1 MVTLIDSSAWIDF
14 LRGERGGDPM
24 IRAAVRGLLSE
35 GGALTEPVV
44 MEVLAGARSGR
55 HGEQMRALMGTV
67 ELLPLT
73 AEDWANAA
81 LLYRM
86 CRVNGVT
93 IRSMVDCLIAAVAI
107 RNDIPVLAKD
117 RDFVAL
123 AEHTPLRLAA

>member
-1 MVTLIDSSAWIDF
+1 MTLIDTSAWIEY
-14 LRGERGGDPM
+14 LRDGEVLVAD
-24 IRAAVRGLLSE
+24 AVERLLAE
-35 GGALTEPVV
+35 GGALTEPVA

-55 HGEQMRALMGTV
+55 HGDQLRSLLGTV
-67 ELLPLT
+67 ALLPVGSQ
-73 AEDWANAA
+73 DWADAA

-107 RNDIPVLAKD
+107 RHDVPVLARD
-117 RDFVAL
+117 RDFLAL